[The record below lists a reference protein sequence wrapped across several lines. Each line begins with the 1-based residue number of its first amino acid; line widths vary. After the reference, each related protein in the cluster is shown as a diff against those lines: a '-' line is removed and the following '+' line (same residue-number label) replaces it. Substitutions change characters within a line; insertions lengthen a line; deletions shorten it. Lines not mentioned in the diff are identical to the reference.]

1 MEENKKN
8 TKKFNKK
15 CILPIAIYV
24 VAALIAIY
32 SIFTMY
38 TSYNY
43 IASLVE
49 AGTISVS
56 EQLSDVINYCVSASL
71 PSVFYAIATWAIGYG
86 VAKLNKIEE
95 LVKTNTQEMIIEK

>member
-43 IASLVE
+43 ISSLVE
-49 AGTISVS
+49 AGTISV
-56 EQLSDVINYCVSASL
+56 
-71 PSVFYAIATWAIGYG
+71 
-86 VAKLNKIEE
+86 
-95 LVKTNTQEMIIEK
+95 